1 MAEINSRAV
10 GAGQELPAQMDMRFA
25 GPKAHVGP
33 TENGLGLFA
42 GFGGQSFL
50 GSLVIKGRAKE
61 YDWLRR
67 RSTDP
72 RARNR
77 LGSTNITRLRRDWTS
92 VVNSLAQRIVL
103 FPADGLNE
111 TKTALS
117 YLNPT

>member
-1 MAEINSRAV
+1 MAESNSRAV
-10 GAGQELPAQMDMRFA
+10 GAGHELPAQMDMRFA

-33 TENGLGLFA
+33 TENGFGLFA

-50 GSLVIKGRAKE
+50 GPLVIKGRAMSTH
-61 YDWLRR
+61 WLRR

-72 RARNR
+72 RARQSAGFNQYHETPEG
-77 LGSTNITRLRRDWTS
+77 LTS

-103 FPADGLNE
+103 FPADGLND